1 MLNKRIASLL
11 VSGMVMVSMVGCQ
24 SSKEQQLEQRVQQ
37 LEQQLEEKEEKDA
50 ENVTAGEYL
59 EQHKGDASA
68 EIDTTKTGKTRA
80 DGRKA
85 RYTANGVF
93 VGYFTD
99 AEVKQLNK
107 GIAEA
112 IDKELKKQQSTT
124 KQDDNTNSDVDDRA
138 EYEKEYQPKDHTGED
153 EDYWKTDGDLPY
165 TEPAP
170 EEQDTTTEENNN
182 NYVEQEQQEPE
193 QDYNDYEKPNK
204 DAVEFKR
211 EQNKKQAEQHLNNVT
226 KYTNQSVGNELAE
239 PSNNV
244 EE

>member
-50 ENVTAGEYL
+50 ENVTAGKYL

-107 GIAEA
+107 GIQEA
-112 IDKELKKQQSTT
+112 IDKEFKRQQSTT
-124 KQDDNTNSDVDDRA
+124 KQDDNTNSDVDERNNYKPADNN
-138 EYEKEYQPKDHTGED
+138 YD
-153 EDYWKTDGDLPY
+153 EDYWKTDGDLPNGDY
-165 TEPAP
+165 DDNDEPAIIEENDTRPECEKEYTPKVQEEEEPELPPYVKENSKVTSDGNGNITITEP
-170 EEQDTTTEENNN
+170 EMSE
-182 NYVEQEQQEPE
+182 
-193 QDYNDYEKPNK
+193 
-204 DAVEFKR
+204 
-211 EQNKKQAEQHLNNVT
+211 
-226 KYTNQSVGNELAE
+226 
-239 PSNNV
+239 
-244 EE
+244 

>member
-1 MLNKRIASLL
+1 MLRKRISTLAL
-11 VSGMVMVSMVGCQ
+11 VVMMGISVVGCQ
-24 SSKEQQLEQRVQQ
+24 SSKEAELENRVQQ
-37 LEQQLEEKEEKDA
+37 LEQQLEEQQEKDA

-112 IDKELKKQQSTT
+112 IDKELKKQQNTT
-124 KQDDNTNSDVDDRA
+124 KQDENTNSDVDERNNYKPADNN
-138 EYEKEYQPKDHTGED
+138 Y
-153 EDYWKTDGDLPY
+153 DGDLPNGDY
-165 TEPAP
+165 DDNDEPAIIEEQEDTRPECEKEYTPKVQEEEGEPEPELPPYVEEGSKVTSDGNGNITITEP
-170 EEQDTTTEENNN
+170 EMSE
-182 NYVEQEQQEPE
+182 
-193 QDYNDYEKPNK
+193 
-204 DAVEFKR
+204 
-211 EQNKKQAEQHLNNVT
+211 
-226 KYTNQSVGNELAE
+226 
-239 PSNNV
+239 
-244 EE
+244 

>member
-112 IDKELKKQQSTT
+112 IDKEFKRQQSTT
-124 KQDDNTNSDVDDRA
+124 KQNDNTNSDVDDRA

-153 EDYWKTDGDLPY
+153 EDYWKTDGDLP
-165 TEPAP
+165 EEEQP
-170 EEQDTTTEENNN
+170 EEQGTF
-182 NYVEQEQQEPE
+182 
-193 QDYNDYEKPNK
+193 NK
-204 DAVEFKR
+204 DNTVHWIDETNGTDEYISNDEAQERMDNIDKQN
-211 EQNKKQAEQHLNNVT
+211 EQIQQQIEQSQNI
-226 KYTNQSVGNELAE
+226 E
-239 PSNNV
+239 SNI

>member
-1 MLNKRIASLL
+1 MLRKRISTLAL
-11 VSGMVMVSMVGCQ
+11 VVMMGISVVGCQ

-37 LEQQLEEKEEKDA
+37 LEQQLEEQQEKDA

-107 GIAEA
+107 GIQEA
-112 IDKELKKQQSTT
+112 IDKELKKQQNTPI
-124 KQDDNTNSDVDDRA
+124 DNNDANTNNN
-138 EYEKEYQPKDHTGED
+138 YD
-153 EDYWKTDGDLPY
+153 EDYWKTDGDLPNGDY
-165 TEPAP
+165 DDNDEPAIIEEEEDTRPECEKEYTPKVQEEEGEPEPELPPYVKENSKVTSDGNGNITITEP
-170 EEQDTTTEENNN
+170 EVTE
-182 NYVEQEQQEPE
+182 
-193 QDYNDYEKPNK
+193 
-204 DAVEFKR
+204 
-211 EQNKKQAEQHLNNVT
+211 
-226 KYTNQSVGNELAE
+226 
-239 PSNNV
+239 
-244 EE
+244 

>member
-1 MLNKRIASLL
+1 MLRKRISTLAL
-11 VSGMVMVSMVGCQ
+11 VVMMGISVVGCQ
-24 SSKEQQLEQRVQQ
+24 SSKEAELENRVQQ
-37 LEQQLEEKEEKDA
+37 LEQQLEEQQEKDA

-124 KQDDNTNSDVDDRA
+124 KQDDNTNSDVDERNNYKPADNNYDEDLPNGDYDDNDEPAIIEEQEDTRP
-138 EYEKEYQPKDHTGED
+138 ECEKEYTPKVQEEEGEP
-153 EDYWKTDGDLPY
+153 EPELPPYVEEGSKVTSDGNGNITI
-165 TEPAP
+165 TEP
-170 EEQDTTTEENNN
+170 EMSE
-182 NYVEQEQQEPE
+182 
-193 QDYNDYEKPNK
+193 
-204 DAVEFKR
+204 
-211 EQNKKQAEQHLNNVT
+211 
-226 KYTNQSVGNELAE
+226 
-239 PSNNV
+239 
-244 EE
+244 

>member
-37 LEQQLEEKEEKDA
+37 LEQQLEEKEEKEEKDA

-124 KQDDNTNSDVDDRA
+124 KQDNNTNS
-138 EYEKEYQPKDHTGED
+138 D
-153 EDYWKTDGDLPY
+153 EDYWKTDGDLPNGDY
-165 TEPAP
+165 DDNDEPAIIEGEQS
-170 EEQDTTTEENNN
+170 EEQP
-182 NYVEQEQQEPE
+182 EQPTFNKDNTVHWIDETNGTDEYISNDEAQERMDNINKQNEQIEQQI
-193 QDYNDYEKPNK
+193 Q
-204 DAVEFKR
+204 
-211 EQNKKQAEQHLNNVT
+211 QS
-226 KYTNQSVGNELAE
+226 NQSNIESE
-239 PSNNV
+239 QV

>member
-1 MLNKRIASLL
+1 MLRKRISTLAL
-11 VSGMVMVSMVGCQ
+11 VVMMGISVVGCQ
-24 SSKEQQLEQRVQQ
+24 SSKEAELENRVQQ
-37 LEQQLEEKEEKDA
+37 LEQQLEEQQEKDA

-124 KQDDNTNSDVDDRA
+124 KQDDNTNSDVDERNNYKPADNN
-138 EYEKEYQPKDHTGED
+138 YD
-153 EDYWKTDGDLPY
+153 EDYWKTNGDYDDNDEPAIIEEQEDTRPECEKEYTPKVQEEEGEPEPELPPYVKENSKVTSDGNGNITI
-165 TEPAP
+165 TEP
-170 EEQDTTTEENNN
+170 EMTE
-182 NYVEQEQQEPE
+182 
-193 QDYNDYEKPNK
+193 
-204 DAVEFKR
+204 
-211 EQNKKQAEQHLNNVT
+211 
-226 KYTNQSVGNELAE
+226 
-239 PSNNV
+239 
-244 EE
+244 

>member
-1 MLNKRIASLL
+1 MLRKRISTLAL
-11 VSGMVMVSMVGCQ
+11 VVMMGISVVGCQ
-24 SSKEQQLEQRVQQ
+24 SSKEAELENRVQQ
-37 LEQQLEEKEEKDA
+37 LEQQLEEQQEKDA

-107 GIAEA
+107 GIQEA

-124 KQDDNTNSDVDDRA
+124 KQDENTNSDIDERNNYKPADNNYDEDLPNGDYDDNDEPAIIEEQEDTRP
-138 EYEKEYQPKDHTGED
+138 ECEKEYTPKVQEEEGEP
-153 EDYWKTDGDLPY
+153 EPELPPYVEEGSTVTSDGNGNITI
-165 TEPAP
+165 TEP
-170 EEQDTTTEENNN
+170 EMSE
-182 NYVEQEQQEPE
+182 
-193 QDYNDYEKPNK
+193 
-204 DAVEFKR
+204 
-211 EQNKKQAEQHLNNVT
+211 
-226 KYTNQSVGNELAE
+226 
-239 PSNNV
+239 
-244 EE
+244 

>member
-1 MLNKRIASLL
+1 MLRKRISTLAL
-11 VSGMVMVSMVGCQ
+11 VVMMGISVVGCQ
-24 SSKEQQLEQRVQQ
+24 SSKEAELENRIQQ
-37 LEQQLEEKEEKDA
+37 LEQQLEEQEEKDA

-124 KQDDNTNSDVDDRA
+124 KQDENTNSDVDERNNYKPADNNYDEDLPNGDYDDNDEPAIIEEQEDTRP
-138 EYEKEYQPKDHTGED
+138 ECEKEYTPKVQEEEGEP
-153 EDYWKTDGDLPY
+153 EPELPPYVNENSKVTSDGNGNITI
-165 TEPAP
+165 TEP
-170 EEQDTTTEENNN
+170 EMSE
-182 NYVEQEQQEPE
+182 
-193 QDYNDYEKPNK
+193 
-204 DAVEFKR
+204 
-211 EQNKKQAEQHLNNVT
+211 
-226 KYTNQSVGNELAE
+226 
-239 PSNNV
+239 
-244 EE
+244 

>member
-1 MLNKRIASLL
+1 MLRKRISTLAL
-11 VSGMVMVSMVGCQ
+11 VVMMGISVVGCQ
-24 SSKEQQLEQRVQQ
+24 SSKEAELENRVQQ
-37 LEQQLEEKEEKDA
+37 LEQQLEEQQEKDA

-124 KQDDNTNSDVDDRA
+124 KQDENTNSDIDERNNYKPADNN
-138 EYEKEYQPKDHTGED
+138 YD
-153 EDYWKTDGDLPY
+153 EDYWKTNGDYDDNDEPAIIEEQEDTRPECEKEYTPKVQEEEGEPEPELPPYVKENSKVTSDGNGNITI
-165 TEPAP
+165 TEP
-170 EEQDTTTEENNN
+170 EVTE
-182 NYVEQEQQEPE
+182 
-193 QDYNDYEKPNK
+193 
-204 DAVEFKR
+204 
-211 EQNKKQAEQHLNNVT
+211 
-226 KYTNQSVGNELAE
+226 
-239 PSNNV
+239 
-244 EE
+244 

>member
-1 MLNKRIASLL
+1 MLRKRISTLAL
-11 VSGMVMVSMVGCQ
+11 VVMLGISVVGCQ

-107 GIAEA
+107 GIQEA

-124 KQDDNTNSDVDDRA
+124 KQDNNTNSDVDDRA

-153 EDYWKTDGDLPY
+153 EDYWKTDGDLP
-165 TEPAP
+165 E
-170 EEQDTTTEENNN
+170 EEQP
-182 NYVEQEQQEPE
+182 EQPTFNKDNTVHWIDETNGTDEYISNDEAQERMDNINKQNEQIEQQI
-193 QDYNDYEKPNK
+193 Q
-204 DAVEFKR
+204 
-211 EQNKKQAEQHLNNVT
+211 QS
-226 KYTNQSVGNELAE
+226 NQSNIESE
-239 PSNNV
+239 QV

>member
-37 LEQQLEEKEEKDA
+37 LEQQLEEKEEKDV

-107 GIAEA
+107 GIQEA

-124 KQDDNTNSDVDDRA
+124 KQDNNTNSDVDDRA

-153 EDYWKTDGDLPY
+153 EDYWKTDGDLP
-165 TEPAP
+165 E
-170 EEQDTTTEENNN
+170 EEQP
-182 NYVEQEQQEPE
+182 EQPTFNKDNTVHWIDETNGTDEYISNDEAQERMDNINKQNEQIEQQI
-193 QDYNDYEKPNK
+193 Q
-204 DAVEFKR
+204 
-211 EQNKKQAEQHLNNVT
+211 QS
-226 KYTNQSVGNELAE
+226 NQSNIESE
-239 PSNNV
+239 QV

>member
-1 MLNKRIASLL
+1 MLRKRISTLAL
-11 VSGMVMVSMVGCQ
+11 VVMMGISVVGCQ
-24 SSKEQQLEQRVQQ
+24 SSKEAELENRVQQ
-37 LEQQLEEKEEKDA
+37 LEQQLEEQQEKDA

-112 IDKELKKQQSTT
+112 IDKELKKQQNTT
-124 KQDDNTNSDVDDRA
+124 KQDENTNSDVDERNNYKPADSNYDEDLPNGDYDDNDEPAIIEEQEDTRP
-138 EYEKEYQPKDHTGED
+138 ECEKEYTPKVQEEEGEP
-153 EDYWKTDGDLPY
+153 EPELPPYVNENSKVTSDGNGNITI
-165 TEPAP
+165 TEP
-170 EEQDTTTEENNN
+170 EVTE
-182 NYVEQEQQEPE
+182 
-193 QDYNDYEKPNK
+193 
-204 DAVEFKR
+204 
-211 EQNKKQAEQHLNNVT
+211 
-226 KYTNQSVGNELAE
+226 
-239 PSNNV
+239 
-244 EE
+244 

>member
-1 MLNKRIASLL
+1 MLRKRISTLAL
-11 VSGMVMVSMVGCQ
+11 VVMMGISVVGCQ
-24 SSKEQQLEQRVQQ
+24 SSKEAELENRVQQ
-37 LEQQLEEKEEKDA
+37 LEQQLEEQQEKDA

-107 GIAEA
+107 GIQEA

-124 KQDDNTNSDVDDRA
+124 KQDDNTNSDVDERNNYKPADNNYDEDLPNGDYDDNDEPAIIEEQEDTRP
-138 EYEKEYQPKDHTGED
+138 ECEKEYTPKVQEEEGEP
-153 EDYWKTDGDLPY
+153 EPELPPYVEEGSKVTSDGNGNITI
-165 TEPAP
+165 TEP
-170 EEQDTTTEENNN
+170 EMSE
-182 NYVEQEQQEPE
+182 
-193 QDYNDYEKPNK
+193 
-204 DAVEFKR
+204 
-211 EQNKKQAEQHLNNVT
+211 
-226 KYTNQSVGNELAE
+226 
-239 PSNNV
+239 
-244 EE
+244 

>member
-1 MLNKRIASLL
+1 MLRKRISTLAL
-11 VSGMVMVSMVGCQ
+11 VVMMGISVVGCQ
-24 SSKEQQLEQRVQQ
+24 SSKEAELENRVQQ
-37 LEQQLEEKEEKDA
+37 LEQQLEEQQEKDA

-107 GIAEA
+107 GIQEA
-112 IDKELKKQQSTT
+112 IDKEFKRQQNTT
-124 KQDDNTNSDVDDRA
+124 KQDDNTNSDVDERNNYKPADSN
-138 EYEKEYQPKDHTGED
+138 YD
-153 EDYWKTDGDLPY
+153 EDYWKTDGDLPNGDY
-165 TEPAP
+165 DDNDEPAIIEE
-170 EEQDTTTEENNN
+170 EEQPTFTEDNTVHWIDETNGTDEYISNDEAQERMDN
-182 NYVEQEQQEPE
+182 IDKQNEQIQQQIEQS
-193 QDYNDYEKPNK
+193 
-204 DAVEFKR
+204 
-211 EQNKKQAEQHLNNVT
+211 QNIE
-226 KYTNQSVGNELAE
+226 S
-239 PSNNV
+239 NV